1 MREQVAH
8 KKLVFT
14 NGCFDILHV
23 GHVRYLEKARFMG
36 GTLIV
41 GLNSDLSFEKVKGR
55 KPYMP
60 ENERCEMLEALWA
73 VDEVILFDEETPLE
87 LINKIR
93 PDILV
98 KGSDHDPKTVVGREY
113 AGEVRCIDV
122 GADVHT
128 TDIIERV
135 KGT

>member
-1 MREQVAH
+1 MAS

-23 GHVRYLEKARFMG
+23 GHVRYLEKAKFMG
-36 GTLIV
+36 DTLIV
-41 GLNSDLSFEKVKGR
+41 GLNSDLSFKKLKGR

-60 ENERCEMLEALWA
+60 QDERCEMLEALWA

-87 LINKIR
+87 LIKEIR

-98 KGSDHDPKTVVGREY
+98 KGPDHDPETVVGREY
-113 AGEVRCIDV
+113 AGEVRCVDV

-128 TDIIERV
+128 TDIIRKIKES
-135 KGT
+135 

>member
-1 MREQVAH
+1 MAS
-8 KKLVFT
+8 KKIVFT

-23 GHVRYLEKARFMG
+23 GHVRYLEEAKFMG
-36 GTLIV
+36 DTLIV
-41 GLNSDLSFEKVKGR
+41 GLNSDISFKKVKGY

-60 ENERCEMLEALWA
+60 QDERLEMLEALWA
-73 VDEVILFDEETPLE
+73 VDQVILFDEETPLN
-87 LINKIR
+87 LIKDVK

-98 KGSDHDPKTVVGREY
+98 KGSDHDPETVVGREY

-128 TDIIERV
+128 TDIIKKIREA
-135 KGT
+135 TL

>member
-1 MREQVAH
+1 MAF

-23 GHVRYLEKARFMG
+23 GHIRYLEKARRMG
-36 GTLIV
+36 DKLVV
-41 GLNSDLSFEKVKGR
+41 GLNSDRSFEKVKGR

-60 ENERCEMLEALWA
+60 EDERREMLEALWA
-73 VDEVILFDEETPLE
+73 VDEVIFFDEETPLE
-87 LINKIR
+87 LIKEIR

-98 KGSDHDPKTVVGREY
+98 KGSDHDPETVVGREY

-128 TDIIERV
+128 TDIIKKIKES
-135 KGT
+135 

>member
-1 MREQVAH
+1 MAL

-23 GHVRYLEKARFMG
+23 GHVRYLEQAKLMG
-36 GTLIV
+36 DTLIV
-41 GLNSDLSFEKVKGR
+41 GLNTDRSLERVKGR

-60 ENERCEMLEALWA
+60 EDERREMLEALWA
-73 VDEVILFDEETPLE
+73 VDEVIFFDEETPLE
-87 LINKIR
+87 LINEIR

-98 KGSDHDPKTVVGREY
+98 KGSDHDPKTVVGRGF

-128 TDIIERV
+128 TDIIKKIKESADD
-135 KGT
+135 

>member
-1 MREQVAH
+1 MAR
-8 KKLVFT
+8 KKIVFT

-23 GHVRYLEKARFMG
+23 GHVRYLGQARLMG
-36 GTLIV
+36 DTLIV
-41 GLNSDLSFEKVKGR
+41 GLNTDRSFESVKGR
-55 KPYMP
+55 KPYTP
-60 ENERCEMLEALWA
+60 EDERREMLEALWA
-73 VDEVILFDEETPLE
+73 VDEVILFDEGTPLE

-98 KGSDHDPKTVVGREY
+98 KGSDHDPKTVVGKMF

-128 TDIIERV
+128 TDIIKKIKESSDA
-135 KGT
+135 